1 MDRFP
6 KFTFNN
12 YDSYDDLG
20 IIVNE
25 ISPITLPQ
33 RDIESIQV
41 EGSNR
46 ILHIDKGAFLPI
58 PAKIKCTLYDVSK
71 LDTLKQLFK
80 ASGEI
85 EFSDNPGRVYKCTNT
100 NQVDWTRFK
109 GLTEIRDF
117 NLNFELEPVAFG
129 DEIEVTKTESDTF
142 IADGTENS
150 NPVIT
155 VTGTGILSL
164 NGISVNF
171 LESGITLDCENME
184 AYTGLISKN
193 DKIKLD
199 DFPYVK
205 PGANDLVLPA
215 TITSVTITYRERW
228 L

>member
-58 PAKIKCTLYDVSK
+58 PAKIKCTLYDISK

-117 NLNFELEPVAFG
+117 SLNFELEPVAFG
-129 DEIEVTKTESDTF
+129 DEVEVTKTESDTF

-184 AYTGLISKN
+184 AYAGLISKN